1 MARLPNAPEEDDED
15 LRNDEAGE
23 EQNRVPVGD
32 SGTAGEYE
40 EDSALGAEQ
49 EGEEEP
55 EVKLPRDRSRR
66 DYRDEAREAREHA
79 AKVEAELQQLRAQFQ
94 QAQQPREPTDQEFE
108 AQIQT
113 LPVEEQFR
121 VRTYRQEQKLQRAL
135 AQNTLQT
142 KDYIDRSQYESKAS
156 SDPGRKK
163 YAAQVEQVLS
173 QWRAAGLWQ
182 ANRED
187 AYRWIR
193 GGDMENNRDRVSE
206 ARKQGQDNIRRQQ
219 ARTAGGRSDQAPA
232 PRQRRFAPDDM
243 SAEAVRARL
252 LGPDGNGVII

>member
-1 MARLPNAPEEDDED
+1 MARPPNAPEEDDED
-15 LRNDEAGE
+15 LGNDEAGE
-23 EQNRVPVGD
+23 ESNRVPAGD
-32 SGTAGEYE
+32 GGSAGEYE
-40 EDSALGAEQ
+40 EDAAFGAEP
-49 EGEEEP
+49 EGEEEQ
-55 EVKLPRDRSRR
+55 EVKRPRSRPS
-66 DYRDEAREAREHA
+66 RDERDEIRALKEHNAR
-79 AKVEAELQQLRAQFQ
+79 VEAELSQLRGQFQ

-113 LPVEEQFR
+113 LPTEEQFR
-121 VRTYRQEQKLQRAL
+121 YRSARQEQKLQRAL
-135 AQNTLQT
+135 QANTLQT
-142 KDYIDRSQYESKAS
+142 RDYIDRSQYESKAS

-163 YAAQVEQVLS
+163 YAAQVEQVL
-173 QWRAAGLWQ
+173 QNWRSAGLWQ

-206 ARKQGQDNIRRQQ
+206 AKRQGQDNIRRQQ

-243 SAEAVRARL
+243 SKEAVRARL